1 MAVIKEQHRKK
12 KERLKMGERE
22 MGGEGREK
30 VCVRVCV
37 CGGVGGGTMSEF
49 RAAYQLVVSL

>member
-1 MAVIKEQHRKK
+1 
-12 KERLKMGERE
+12 

-30 VCVRVCV
+30 VCVCV
-37 CGGVGGGTMSEF
+37 WWGGVGGGTMSGF